1 MIRSCNRTRAL
12 PVLILVTVLIALQ
25 SMAQAHTYEHE
36 AGILNHQ
43 VCATCVAH
51 NNFSS
56 ACANAVFAPNYSSL
70 DLIDLDADFSEFRS
84 VHELRVRQ
92 RGPPLSH

>member
-1 MIRSCNRTRAL
+1 MIRSCKRTRAL

-25 SMAQAHTYEHE
+25 SLAQAHTYEHE
-36 AGILNHQ
+36 TGILDHQ
-43 VCATCVAH
+43 VCATCVAY

-56 ACANAVFAPNYSSL
+56 ACANAVFASDYVSL
-70 DLIDLDADFSEFRS
+70 DLVDLNEDFSEFRS

-92 RGPPLSH
+92 RGPPLSL